1 MHKFFIRVHYFVQKN
16 KLLSLATAFLFLI
29 VFGFFASKIRFEE
42 DITRIIPK
50 NENADVATKVLKQ
63 LNFSDKITVIIEK
76 DKNGS
81 IDDLTQTATDF
92 IDSLHTCEPYI
103 KNIQG
108 KVDDE
113 NIQQTFDFVY
123 QNLPYFLDE
132 NDYATLDK
140 KLTNDSISKQVESN
154 YRTLISPTGIIAK
167 DFIVNDP
174 LGISFIALKKLQQLS
189 IGDDFILKDGFIIT
203 KDESTL
209 LLFINPKLSGSETEK
224 NTLFVDELNQIKSKF
239 NKLNRGKV
247 TLDYFGSS
255 FIAVA
260 NAKQIKTDILTTILV
275 SLGTLMLILIVF

>member
-1 MHKFFIRVHYFVQKN
+1 MHNFFIKVHYFVQKN
-16 KLLSLATAFLFLI
+16 KLLSLAIAFLFLI

-50 NENADVATKVLKQ
+50 NENANITAKVIKQ

-81 IDDLTQTATDF
+81 IDDLTETATNF
-92 IDSLHTCEPYI
+92 IDSLKPCEPYI

-132 NDYATLDK
+132 KDYVTLEK
-140 KLTNDSISKQVESN
+140 KLTNDSISQQVESN

-174 LGISFIALKKLQQLS
+174 LGISFIALKKLQQ
-189 IGDDFILKDGFIIT
+189 
-203 KDESTL
+203 
-209 LLFINPKLSGSETEK
+209 
-224 NTLFVDELNQIKSKF
+224 
-239 NKLNRGKV
+239 
-247 TLDYFGSS
+247 YFQSS
-255 FIAVA
+255 
-260 NAKQIKTDILTTILV
+260 N
-275 SLGTLMLILIVF
+275 